1 LIARSRP
8 TPLSGRRAEHTGA
21 LLRHFAALRDG
32 THGGA
37 ASRADAERC
46 FAAAVLL
53 LDPHV
58 RQALDEINEDLL
70 LNTGELTAT
79 DVRSAANVGLDA
91 VWALSWPQQ
100 QAARIMPI
108 VIRAYGGIRSPHP
121 RLQGGTV
128 GDWPLNVLDDEQAAA
143 ELPTLRAIAAA
154 EIHNLVFAT
163 WRDTASFRPFRMDAH
178 RRFDTDR
185 SS

>member
-1 LIARSRP
+1 
-8 TPLSGRRAEHTGA
+8 
-21 LLRHFAALRDG
+21 
-32 THGGA
+32 
-37 ASRADAERC
+37 
-46 FAAAVLL
+46 
-53 LDPHV
+53 
-58 RQALDEINEDLL
+58 
-70 LNTGELTAT
+70 
-79 DVRSAANVGLDA
+79 
-91 VWALSWPQQ
+91 
-100 QAARIMPI
+100 
-108 VIRAYGGIRSPHP
+108 
-121 RLQGGTV
+121 V